1 MKELGKRSIEM
12 EALLII
18 GALAAG
24 AHYMTKDE
32 DPVQTVHSSQ
42 TTEEISNFGTDDT
55 RAKIMAQIDWSKV
68 GNLKVGDSPE
78 TGVQWVFI
86 TGVE

>member
-1 MKELGKRSIEM
+1 M

-24 AHYMTKDE
+24 AHYITKDD
-32 DPVQTVHSSQ
+32 DPVQTGYSMQ
-42 TTEEISNFGTDDT
+42 PTEESSNFGTEDT

-68 GNLKVGDSPE
+68 GNSKVGDSPE

>member
-1 MKELGKRSIEM
+1 M

-24 AHYMTKDE
+24 AHYMTKDD
-32 DPVQTVHSSQ
+32 DPVQTVYSSQ

-55 RAKIMAQIDWSKV
+55 RAKVMAQIDWSKKGNFTV
-68 GNLKVGDSPE
+68 GESSEN
-78 TGVQWVFI
+78 GVQWVFI
-86 TGVE
+86 TN